1 VTERGAGRLAG
12 ALARRSGQR
21 GPAGGGRP
29 APAQARLGQRR
40 RNRKKTG
47 KSSNPDYKQALG
59 YVRRVVHQQVI
70 NQALRDPEV
79 QRALLRELR
88 EWGVE
93 HKEGEAAYS
102 DLLELLLLEWL
113 ESVGYGV
120 DGGR

>member
-1 VTERGAGRLAG
+1 MTERGGGRLAG
-12 ALARRSGQR
+12 ALARRSGR
-21 GPAGGGRP
+21 GGPAT
-29 APAQARLGQRR
+29 QARPRQRR

-59 YVRRVVHQQVI
+59 YVRRVVHRQVI